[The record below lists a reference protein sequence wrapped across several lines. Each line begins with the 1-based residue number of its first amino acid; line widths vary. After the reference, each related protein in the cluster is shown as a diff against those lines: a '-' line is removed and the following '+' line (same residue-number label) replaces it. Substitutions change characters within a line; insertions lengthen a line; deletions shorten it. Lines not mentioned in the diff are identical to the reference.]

1 MPGTSVQQGDI
12 GEEEKERIRN
22 MQLDKSKSDDSDSG
36 EAMVGEVSRE
46 SKSDDSDSGEAMVGE
61 VSQEAPTPIRESGE
75 ESEGTRDD
83 SSCSSYMK
91 GLEKNYEEIARLS
104 ELQP

>member
-12 GEEEKERIRN
+12 GEEEKEWIRN
-22 MQLDKSKSDDSDSG
+22 MQLNKSKSDDSDSG
-36 EAMVGEVSRE
+36 EAMVGEVSR
-46 SKSDDSDSGEAMVGE
+46 
-61 VSQEAPTPIRESGE
+61 EAPTPIRESGE

>member
-1 MPGTSVQQGDI
+1 MNCIVWACSLVITPDDELPPPMPGTSVQQGDI

-46 SKSDDSDSGEAMVGE
+46 SKSDDSDSGEVMVGE

-75 ESEGTRDD
+75 ESEGTRF
-83 SSCSSYMK
+83 
-91 GLEKNYEEIARLS
+91 
-104 ELQP
+104 